1 MSAMR
6 LQQSVVE
13 WLRIARP
20 GCLWF
25 HAPART
31 DFAPRLRNGLA
42 RLGIGAGVPDL
53 VFLLPGGRVAC
64 VVLREEHVRTPARA
78 LACFPLSG
86 MHFLN
91 DVVASVLDS
100 EQKPCR
106 RAVIRMTLVYRG
118 VRRRREQRL
127 GILKAGHDSLA
138 MRLRGSAIGRRSV
151 NAAPRWGK
159 SYRPTPDYG
168 RTQG

>member
-64 VVLREEHVRTPARA
+64 VVLRDGARQPSRAERAFAVRCRDLGVPYHSAQ
-78 LACFPLSG
+78 S
-86 MHFLN
+86 
-91 DVVASVLDS
+91 VAEV
-100 EQKPCR
+100 
-106 RAVIRMTLVYRG
+106 
-118 VRRRREQRL
+118 
-127 GILKAGHDSLA
+127 AGHLKT
-138 MRLRGSAIGRRSV
+138 
-151 NAAPRWGK
+151 WGLM
-159 SYRPTPDYG
+159 
-168 RTQG
+168 